1 MIRFNP
7 RLVGALLIGGVM
19 ASAVVSGAALAGP
32 EKVEFPALYDKT
44 YTKFGQIDR
53 YDNNTVRVLYANQ
66 AAMAAEPDKP
76 IPSGAVLLIES
87 RPAKLDAAGKP
98 MRNAEGRF
106 IPDDKIGGVFVQEK
120 RTGWA
125 EEYPEN
131 VRNPGWEY
139 AVFEADGTRRA
150 SAQTQPCMACH
161 KPRVSDDYTFV
172 FAQVIRDLK
181 AKK

>member
-1 MIRFNP
+1 
-7 RLVGALLIGGVM
+7 
-19 ASAVVSGAALAGP
+19 
-32 EKVEFPALYDKT
+32 
-44 YTKFGQIDR
+44 
-53 YDNNTVRVLYANQ
+53 
-66 AAMAAEPDKP
+66 
-76 IPSGAVLLIES
+76 VLLLES
-87 RPAKLDAAGKP
+87 RPAKLDPAGKP

-106 IPDDKIGGVFVQEK
+106 IPDEKIAAVLVQEK

-125 EEYPEN
+125 EEYPDTF
-131 VRNPGWEY
+131 RNPGWEY

-150 SAQTQPCMACH
+150 NAQTQPCMQCH